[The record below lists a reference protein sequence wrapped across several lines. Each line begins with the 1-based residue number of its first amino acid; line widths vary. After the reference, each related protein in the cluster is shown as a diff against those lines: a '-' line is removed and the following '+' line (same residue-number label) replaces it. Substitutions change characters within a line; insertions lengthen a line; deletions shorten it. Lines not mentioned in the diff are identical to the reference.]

1 MISFQKPLIGLSPMD
16 GITDEPFRLLQTR
29 IAKPDL
35 IFTEFV
41 SAEGLSRGG
50 VKLYDVLLYSPQERP
65 IIGQLFGKD
74 PESFY
79 KSAIVLAHLGFDG
92 VDINMGCPAKTV
104 IQHGSGGALIGNP
117 ELASEI
123 IKSVKKGISDW
134 HQGKITIDNLDLNQ
148 KTHQVIKRNLNYSNI
163 KGLPFLKG
171 SCPDLACRQAG
182 RTEGFKPSVSVK
194 TRLGVDN
201 LIYKTWIP
209 FLLEHQLDFLT
220 IHGRTLKQGY
230 SGVADWSAI
239 NECAQMAKQV
249 NTPVLGNGDIQ
260 SRQQGIEYCQKYGL
274 SGVLIGRA
282 SMGNPWIFNNSQ
294 ASIREKFSTMLLHAE
309 LFESIF
315 PSRRFDSLRKHFLL
329 YSSGHPQA
337 KKLRAQLVRVNSLA
351 DLLSLEEEF
360 VNC

>member
-1 MISFQKPLIGLSPMD
+1 MISFQKPVIGLSPMD

-29 IAKPDL
+29 ISKPDL

-50 VKLYDVLLYSPQERP
+50 IKLYDVLLYSPEERP
-65 IIGQLFGKD
+65 IVGQLFGKD

-104 IQHGSGGALIGNP
+104 IQHGSGGALIENP
-117 ELASEI
+117 KLASEI

-134 HQGKITIDNLDLNQ
+134 SLGKVTIDNLDLNQ
-148 KTHQVIKRNLNYSNI
+148 KTHEVIKRNLKYSGINNLPCQRE
-163 KGLPFLKG
+163 KPPATARGEGL
-171 SCPDLACRQAG
+171 
-182 RTEGFKPSVSVK
+182 KPSVSIK
-194 TRLGVDN
+194 TRLGVVDPV
-201 LIYKTWIP
+201 YKTWVP
-209 FLLEHQLDFLT
+209 FLLEHKLDFLT

-230 SGVADWSAI
+230 SGTADWSAI
-239 NECAQMAKQV
+239 SECAEMAKQT
-249 NTPVLGNGDIQ
+249 NTPILGNGDIQ
-260 SRQQGIEYCQKYGL
+260 SRQQGLEYCQKYGL

-282 SMGNPWIFNNSQ
+282 SMGNPWIFENRE
-294 ASIREKFSTMLLHAE
+294 ASVKEKFSTILLHTQ

-315 PSRRFDSLRKHFLL
+315 PLRRLDSLRKHFLL
-329 YSSGHPQA
+329 YSSGHPHA
-337 KKLRAQLVRVNSLA
+337 KKLRAQLVKVNSLA

-360 VNC
+360 MNC